1 MVARSSVARRR
12 QLAQLGQ
19 HIRTWRQLQG
29 LSASEL
35 ARRAH
40 VTRATLSALEE
51 GAGSPRLDSALAVIA
66 ALGFAEH
73 FVAGADP
80 LSTDAG
86 RALVH
91 GVVGGQQ

>member
-35 ARRAH
+35 A
-40 VTRATLSALEE
+40 
-51 GAGSPRLDSALAVIA
+51 VIA

-73 FVAGADP
+73 FVTGP
-80 LSTDAG
+80 T
-86 RALVH
+86 R
-91 GVVGGQQ
+91 